1 LLFHSSKDLANKIFL
16 KKQNVFKN
24 LNLTIVTCS
33 NWLAKESEKS
43 FLLNR
48 NKIVVI
54 PNPINSDLYKPLNK
68 KICKQKFNIPQ
79 YKKVILTGAANLKDK
94 RKGFNYLIKAINIL
108 INKNMSLKNDLVL
121 VVFGQI
127 DKQVIDCISIETIQL
142 GRLNNEL
149 DIIDAYNVAD
159 VFVLPSLQDNLPNTI
174 MESLSCGVPVVAFNV
189 GGIPDMIDDRQNG
202 ILAKVESVAELANGI
217 EQLLTDEELHKK
229 FSIAAREKVIKNF
242 DQKIVAEKYLALYN
256 SVKI

>member
-1 LLFHSSKDLANKIFL
+1 
-16 KKQNVFKN
+16 
-24 LNLTIVTCS
+24 
-33 NWLAKESEKS
+33 
-43 FLLNR
+43 
-48 NKIVVI
+48 
-54 PNPINSDLYKPLNK
+54 LYKPLNK